1 MTEEAVES
9 LNVSCLQTFRPA
21 AMMIERSM
29 DFGRTW
35 QVYRYFAYDCQL
47 SFPGVS
53 KGPMVRVDEIIC
65 DSHYSNIE
73 PSTEGEVR
81 VSSPGRNIH
90 VQLNYIF
97 QSFWVLKECISIA
110 DNTPALC
117 CRSYFGFW
125 TPPLG
130 STTPTA

>member
-1 MTEEAVES
+1 
-9 LNVSCLQTFRPA
+9 
-21 AMMIERSM
+21 MIERSM
-29 DFGRTW
+29 DFGKTW

-81 VSSPGRNIH
+81 VSSPGWNIH
-90 VQLNYIF
+90 VQLNYVF
-97 QSFWVLKECISIA
+97 QASWVFKE
-110 DNTPALC
+110 
-117 CRSYFGFW
+117 
-125 TPPLG
+125 
-130 STTPTA
+130 